1 MIRTE
6 ALTRSYDDGAR
17 GVVRVLDGVDLS
29 VDPGE
34 FVAVVGRSGSGKST
48 LLHVLGGLD
57 SGFIGSVTVAG
68 TKLAGLS
75 DRALAAFRNSSVG
88 FVFQSFHLVQGMS
101 ALENVLLPAAFAAG
115 DGAGDEA
122 RAKEALARV
131 GLGEKTQ
138 RLPSQLS
145 GGERQRV
152 AIARALFNRPKVLLC
167 DEPTGNLDVQTADEV
182 IGLFQSLNAEGLTI
196 VAVTHEDRLRS
207 AARRVLMMNQGKVV
221 PLTPALSP
229 LLQGEGA

>member
-1 MIRTE
+1 VISASDLSR
-6 ALTRSYDDGAR
+6 AYDDGAR
-17 GVVRVLDGVDLS
+17 GLVRVLDGVSLS
-29 VDPGE
+29 IAAGE

-57 SGFIGSVTVAG
+57 SAYAGSVTVAG
-68 TKLAGLS
+68 TKLDGLG
-75 DRALAAFRNSSVG
+75 DRALANFRNASVG
-88 FVFQSFHLVQGMS
+88 FVFQSFHLVAGMS
-101 ALENVLLPAAFAAG
+101 ALENVMLPAAFSGGGSTDG
-115 DGAGDEA
+115 DAA

-131 GLGEKTQ
+131 GLGEKTE
-138 RLPSQLS
+138 RLPGQLS

-196 VAVTHEDRLRS
+196 VAVTHEERLRS
-207 AARRVLMMNQGKVV
+207 AAKRVLTLNEGR
-221 PLTPALSP
+221 LS
-229 LLQGEGA
+229 

>member
-1 MIRTE
+1 MISAADLSR
-6 ALTRSYDDGAR
+6 AYDDGAR
-17 GVVRVLDGVDLS
+17 GLVRVLDGVSLS
-29 VDPGE
+29 IAAGE

-57 SGFIGSVTVAG
+57 SAYAGSVTVAG
-68 TKLAGLS
+68 TKLDGLG
-75 DRALAAFRNSSVG
+75 DRALANFRNASVG
-88 FVFQSFHLVQGMS
+88 FVFQSFHLVASMS
-101 ALENVLLPAAFAAG
+101 ALENVMLPAAFSGGGSTGG
-115 DGAGDEA
+115 DAA

-131 GLGEKTQ
+131 GLGEKTE
-138 RLPSQLS
+138 RLPGQLS

-196 VAVTHEDRLRS
+196 VAVTHEERLRS
-207 AARRVLMMNQGKVV
+207 AAKRVLTLVEGK
-221 PLTPALSP
+221 LS
-229 LLQGEGA
+229 